1 MHNLAVFVDGD
12 NISWKETDNIL
23 TECRSLGRIV
33 NAMVFGD
40 WSMPNMQGWKD
51 SAAQKGL
58 LAIQCDCLK
67 GKNSTDIKLMM
78 EVMKM
83 LFTNTFVEVYVIV
96 TSDSDYRHLVT
107 EIKMKGKLCYCIGSS
122 NTNNSLQNICDKFIK
137 LENISKQL
145 ESPTSADSAAK
156 YKKMRP
162 KVWNKYF
169 NDIVRLSEE
178 RICVPL
184 PKIKDEW
191 EKKYQFDF
199 RDWGHVNFST
209 FLYHYFGSKLK
220 RCGKGNE
227 VEITECEL

>member
-1 MHNLAVFVDGD
+1 MHNIAVFVDGD

-23 TECRSLGRIV
+23 KECRSLGRIV

-40 WSMPNMQGWKD
+40 WSMPTMQGWKD

-83 LFTNTFVEVYVIV
+83 LFTNAFVEVYIIV

-107 EIKMKGKLCYCIGSS
+107 EIKMKGKLCYCIGSN

-137 LENISKQL
+137 LENIKPL
-145 ESPTSADSAAK
+145 GSPSTDSPK
-156 YKKMRP
+156 YKKMKT
-162 KVWNKYF
+162 KVWYNYF

-209 FLYHYFGSKLK
+209 FLFHYFGPKLK